1 MIDWNLIAG
10 CVSVALFTGAVA
22 GYIIREIEGFDP
34 KPDVHS
40 GPDDVESR
48 ARRVQ

>member
-1 MIDWNLIAG
+1 MDTQLL
-10 CVSVALFTGAVA
+10 VACLALAAVVGAVA
-22 GYIIREIEGFDP
+22 GYIAREIEGFHSPADI
-34 KPDVHS
+34 HS

>member
-1 MIDWNLIAG
+1 MDTQLFIA
-10 CVSVALFTGAVA
+10 CLALAAFAGFAV
-22 GYIIREIEGFDP
+22 GYIAREIEGFHP
-34 KPDVHS
+34 AAELHS